1 MRLKVATTKGRFIE
15 KHPGVITDTKTGLM
29 WSLLDSDNTNPDM
42 CLTYEQGKKYVE
54 SLSTGGFHD
63 WRLPS
68 PKELAGLFKK
78 APAFPVIGKKSYW
91 TSESYTGYSDGW
103 QIQVTT
109 FSSEDSSHWEIIQKN
124 ALECGVV
131 RAVRKP

>member
-1 MRLKVATTKGRFIE
+1 M
-15 KHPGVITDTKTGLM
+15 DTETGLM
-29 WSLLDSDNTNPDM
+29 WSMLDSDITNPDT
-42 CLTYEQGKKYVE
+42 CLTYDQGKKYVE
-54 SLSTGGFHD
+54 AMTTGDFTD

-68 PKELAGLFKK
+68 PEELAGIFKTP
-78 APAFPVIGKKSYW
+78 PAFPVKGKKSYW

-109 FSSEDSSHWEIIQKN
+109 FSSENSTQWEVVKKN